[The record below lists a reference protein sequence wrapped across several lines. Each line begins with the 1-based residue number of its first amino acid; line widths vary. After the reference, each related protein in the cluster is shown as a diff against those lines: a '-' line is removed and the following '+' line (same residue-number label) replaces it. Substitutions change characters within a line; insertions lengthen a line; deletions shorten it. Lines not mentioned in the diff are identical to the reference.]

1 MCTSINKGMS
11 TVGPTRI
18 PLLASTQVS
27 KPRRHRRDRP
37 PPNQGSPQKKP
48 SHAVLETPANTQPPA
63 RGSPTDIEVRRQAEI
78 LENMYRGLSVQEL
91 GTRVKK
97 RLDYRESAEEKVQRQ
112 KRELAAQRKQ
122 IEVAKREAEELLR
135 FTERLAAADNVAD
148 TIARG
153 GASLAHR
160 HRHTR
165 HVDRAGKSLVFA
177 APKSTPPDTTRP
189 RSEFQPTPVPV
200 SRPEPRVDSDEPDVE
215 DAPDAPRLQ
224 GAPQQPRPR
233 SFATQTTEPETKPVP
248 VPEPEP
254 QPQPVPRQA
263 NSDTQTLLANFSPAT
278 IQSTQTQVRATTA
291 ANPQTAAAAAT
302 AQSTQSSATQGMN
315 AVASAARAAQGA
327 SPEAL
332 VSLLEELQRNK
343 QLQQLVASGL
353 LSWNDLLSDKRE
365 TLPDG
370 TKARVV
376 DSKKLLALQQRL
388 STLAQKEAGKL
399 QNIQEVAVRKRTVP
413 GLKATTATAMY
424 PGVSVFMYPREMPAG
439 RPGA

>member
-27 KPRRHRRDRP
+27 KPRRHRRNRP

-48 SHAVLETPANTQPPA
+48 SRAVLETPANTQPPA
-63 RGSPTDIEVRRQAEI
+63 RGSPTDTAIKRQTEI
-78 LENMYRGLSVQEL
+78 LKKLSVQEL

-97 RLDYRESAEEKVQRQ
+97 RLDYQESDTQNVQRQ

-135 FTERLAAADNVAD
+135 FTERLAAADDVAD

-165 HVDRAGKSLVFA
+165 HVDRAGKTLVFA

-233 SFATQTTEPETKPVP
+233 SFATQTTTEPETKPVP

-254 QPQPVPRQA
+254 EPRQVLATA
-263 NSDTQTLLANFSPAT
+263 NADTQTLLTNFSPAT
-278 IQSTQTQVRATTA
+278 SQSTQTQVRATTA
-291 ANPQTAAAAAT
+291 ADTQTAPIAT
-302 AQSTQSSATQGMN
+302 STQTTQTN
-315 AVASAARAAQGA
+315 AVGGMDAIGKAAQRAQGA

-343 QLQQLVASGL
+343 PLQQLVASGL
-353 LSWNDLLSDKRE
+353 LSWNDLLSDKKE